1 MLNTQRLILLV
12 LLGVFTSTTQ
22 AAMVLD
28 KAIVHFG
35 SGAPNRQD
43 VEIRNPDNEPMYIKV
58 EILEVLNPGMEN
70 EERRVVSN
78 PKAAKFLVTPSK
90 LVIPPGGRK
99 SVRMLN
105 IGKLP
110 ADKDKVFRINL
121 TPVTPDIE
129 AEQMAIKVVVGYQLL
144 VLIQPNTPRI
154 DIQSSREGKKLVL
167 HNAGNT
173 NVLLRSG
180 SNCPAPVAPPTKPS
194 NEGCV
199 EMQSQRLYAGNTVEI
214 ELTYDT
220 PVEYFMAIGLDN
232 QKAVY

>member
-1 MLNTQRLILLV
+1 MLNTQRFILML
-12 LLGVFTSTTQ
+12 LLGISASTSQ
-22 AAMVLD
+22 ASMMLD

-35 SGAPNRQD
+35 PGAPNRQD
-43 VEIRNPDNEPMYIKV
+43 VEIRNPDKEPMYIKV

-70 EERRVVSN
+70 EQRKVVTN

-110 ADKDKVFRINL
+110 SDKDKVFRINL
-121 TPVTPDIE
+121 TPVTPDVE
-129 AEQMAIKVVVGYQLL
+129 AKQMAIKVVVGYQLL
-144 VLIQPNTPRI
+144 VLIQPDAPQA
-154 DIQSSREGKKLVL
+154 DIQATRTGKKLVL

-180 SNCPAPVAPPTKPS
+180 SNCPEQAPPVKPS
-194 NEGCV
+194 TEGCV
-199 EMQSQRLYAGNTVEI
+199 ELQSKRLYAGNTAEV

-220 PVEYFMAIGLDN
+220 PVEYFMAVGLNN

>member
-1 MLNTQRLILLV
+1 MLNIQRLMLV
-12 LLGVFTSTTQ
+12 LFLSILASTTQ
-22 AAMVLD
+22 AAMLLD

-35 SGAPNRQD
+35 PGAPSRQD
-43 VEIRNPDNEPMYIKV
+43 VEIRNPDKEPMYIKV
-58 EILEVLNPGMEN
+58 EILEVLNPGAEN
-70 EERRVVSN
+70 EERKVVTN

-110 ADKDKVFRINL
+110 VDKDKVFRINL
-121 TPVTPDIE
+121 TPVTPDVE
-129 AEQMAIKVVVGYQLL
+129 AKQMAIKVVVGYQLL
-144 VLIQPNTPRI
+144 VLIQPNTPKA
-154 DIQSSREGKKLVL
+154 DIQATRDGKKLVL

-180 SNCPAPVAPPTKPS
+180 SNCPKQAPPPAKPS
-194 NEGCV
+194 TEGCV
-199 EMQSQRLYAGNTVEI
+199 EMQSKRLYAGNTAEV

-220 PVEYFMAIGLDN
+220 PVEYFMAIGLNN

>member
-1 MLNTQRLILLV
+1 MLNTKRILLILL
-12 LLGVFTSTTQ
+12 LGLSASTTQ
-22 AAMVLD
+22 AAMLLD

-35 SGAPNRQD
+35 PGAPNRQD
-43 VEIRNPDNEPMYIKV
+43 VEIRNPDKEPMYIKV
-58 EILEVLNPGMEN
+58 EILEVHNPGMKN
-70 EERRVVSN
+70 EERKVVTN

-105 IGKLP
+105 IGQLP
-110 ADKDKVFRINL
+110 VDKDKVFRINL
-121 TPVTPDIE
+121 TPVTPDVE
-129 AEQMAIKVVVGYQLL
+129 AKQMAIKVVVGYQLL
-144 VLIQPNTPRI
+144 VLIQPNTPKA
-154 DIQSSREGKKLVL
+154 DIQATRVGKKLVL

-180 SNCPAPVAPPTKPS
+180 SNCPHQAPPAKPS
-194 NEGCV
+194 SEGCV
-199 EMQSQRLYAGNTVEI
+199 EMQSKRLYAGNTAEV

-220 PVEYFMAIGLDN
+220 PVEYFMAIGLNN